1 MRGSSPRMR
10 GAPLEA
16 DPSASGHRIIPAYAG
31 STQTRTIVDRA
42 SWDHPRVCGE
52 HMFNR
57 AIPLIDRGSSP
68 RMRGALPPHADCTPS
83 LRIIPAYAGSTTA
96 GPWTPGD
103 DKDHPRVCG
112 EHASGSVSS
121 LCQPGSS
128 PRMRGARARTI
139 RRTIPTRIIP
149 AYAGSTHHRRRVCSR
164 GGDHP
169 RVCGEHPMSATA
181 YQTQEGSSPRMRG
194 APDPN

>member
-1 MRGSSPRMR
+1 MVPDPQTVMRGSSPRMR

-68 RMRGALPPHADCTPS
+68 RMRGARLLVRGHLETI
-83 LRIIPAYAGSTTA
+83 RIIPAYAGSTLLGVYPA
-96 GPWTPGD
+96 CASP
-103 DKDHPRVCG
+103 DHPRVCG
-112 EHASGSVSS
+112 EHERGQSGERF
-121 LCQPGSS
+121 QRGSS
-128 PRMRGARARTI
+128 PRMRGALIIGGGCVAGVG
-139 RRTIPTRIIP
+139 IIP
-149 AYAGSTHHRRRVCSR
+149 AYAGSTR
-164 GGDHP
+164 
-169 RVCGEHPMSATA
+169 
-181 YQTQEGSSPRMRG
+181 
-194 APDPN
+194 